1 MKGYISVFTLVL
13 LGMQAVQAQNP
24 TDTLFTFGP
33 HAVSVEE
40 FERGFLKNKDLS
52 NQKPDA
58 AEIDDYLRLYQRF
71 KLKVQDAYDLKMDTV
86 PQFMQELNGYR
97 RQLAKP
103 YLSDREVTDQLMKE
117 GYERM
122 KWEVSTAHILILSRQ
137 DDLPEDTLKAWNK
150 IQAIAAELAKNPEKF
165 SDIAFE
171 KSEDPSAKDNRGTLG
186 FFTAFQFVYPYET
199 VAFNTPAGQIS
210 KVFRTSYGY
219 HILKVL
225 DRRPN
230 AGEMKVAHLML
241 RLSPNANGDELQ
253 QKKAKADEIYSE
265 IRKGVPFEDMVARW
279 SEDYS
284 SKSMNGELDYF
295 YATAHLNGE
304 LTAEFT
310 EAAFSLKKDG
320 EVCAPFRT
328 PYGYH
333 ILKRLDLK
341 PLPSYE
347 EMKPV
352 LKQNISSDSRSYKST
367 QAMIAKIKQE
377 YSFKEVPGNLKTF
390 TATLD
395 SSLLKAMWMK
405 GSGPAY
411 QLPLFQ
417 LGDETFTADRFA
429 GYLVAMQRPSKLKQV
444 SNVVNTYYNNWVDA
458 SCIDYLDRN
467 LNKKYPEFAA
477 LYQEYREGI
486 LLFNLAQDK
495 VWNKAIR
502 DTAGLESFFKANASS
517 YSWNDRFQ
525 VTIYNARTESIMKSV
540 AKMLKKRMSDDS
552 IYRFH
557 TKESL
562 LNLSIQEGKFE
573 WKDSN
578 AFVNELFA
586 AGTKYRSKKNQTLVM
601 GQRGNDQWIV
611 MRIHQFLPAGAKAL
625 DETRGPVIS
634 DYQVVLE
641 DAWVNDVAQRY
652 PLKVN
657 EQAYRQLKE
666 RLTR

>member
-1 MKGYISVFTLVL
+1 MKGYISLFSLML
-13 LGMQAVQAQNP
+13 FGMQAVQAQNP
-24 TDTLFTFGP
+24 TDILFTYGP
-33 HAVSVEE
+33 NSVTVEE

-58 AEIDDYLRLYQRF
+58 TEVDDYLRLYQRF

-86 PQFMQELNGYR
+86 PQFIQELNGYR

-165 SDIAFE
+165 NDIAFE
-171 KSEDPSAKDNRGTLG
+171 KSEDPSAKDNRGALG
-186 FFTAFQFVYPYET
+186 YFTAFQFVYPYET

-253 QKKAKADEIYSE
+253 QKKSKIDEIYAA
-265 IRKGVPFEDMVARW
+265 IGKGSSFEDMVSRW

-284 SKSMNGELDYF
+284 TKSMNGEMDYF

-304 LTAEFT
+304 LTPEFT
-310 EAAFSLKKDG
+310 EAAFTLKNNGD
-320 EVCAPFRT
+320 VCAPFRT
-328 PYGYH
+328 PYGFH

-341 PLPSYE
+341 PLPAYE

-352 LKQNISSDSRSYKST
+352 LKQNISGDSRSYKST
-367 QAMIAKIKQE
+367 QAMIEKIKKE
-377 YSFKEVPGNLKTF
+377 YGFKEYPENLKTF
-390 TATLD
+390 TATID
-395 SSLLKAMWMK
+395 TSLLKAMWMK

-411 QLPLFQ
+411 QLPLFR
-417 LGDETFTADRFA
+417 LGDEDFTADRFA
-429 GYLVAMQRPSKLKQV
+429 GFLVAMQRPSKQKQV
-444 SNVVNTYYNNWVDA
+444 SLVVNSYYKNWTDA
-458 SCIDYLDRN
+458 SCIDFLDRN

-486 LLFNLAQDK
+486 LLFNLAQEK

-502 DTAGLESFFKANASS
+502 DTSGLEAFFKANNSN
-517 YSWNDRFQ
+517 YVWNDRYH
-525 VTIYNARTESIMKSV
+525 VSIYNARTEDIMKSV
-540 AKMLKKRMSDDS
+540 AKMIKKKISDDS
-552 IYRFH
+552 IYRYH

-562 LNLSIQEGKFE
+562 LNLSIQDGRFE

-578 AFVNELFA
+578 AFANELFV
-586 AGTKYRSKKNQTLVM
+586 AGTKFQKKKNYTWVM
-601 GQRGNDQWIV
+601 GQRGNEQWV
-611 MRIHQFLPAGAKAL
+611 VLRIHKFLPAGPKAL
-625 DETRGPVIS
+625 DETRGPAIS
-634 DYQVVLE
+634 DYQTVLE
-641 DAWVNDVAQRY
+641 DAWVDEVRSRY
-652 PLKVN
+652 PVTVN
-657 EQAYRQLKE
+657 EAVYAQLKD

>member
-1 MKGYISVFTLVL
+1 MKVYISVFTLVL

-33 HAVSVEE
+33 HVVSVEE

-58 AEIDDYLRLYQRF
+58 AEVDDYLRLYQRF
-71 KLKVQDAYDLKMDTV
+71 KLKVQDAYDLKLDTI
-86 PQFMQELNGYR
+86 PQFIQELNGYR

-122 KWEVSTAHILILSRQ
+122 QWEVSTAHILVLSRQ

-165 SDIAFE
+165 NDIAFE
-171 KSEDPSAKDNRGTLG
+171 KSEDPSAKENRGELG
-186 FFTAFQFVYPYET
+186 YFTAFQFVYPYET
-199 VAFNTPAGQIS
+199 VAFSTPAGQIS
-210 KVFRTSYGY
+210 RVFRTSYGY

-253 QKKAKADEIYSE
+253 QKKSKMDEIYAE
-265 IRKGVPFEDMVARW
+265 IRKGTPFEELVARW

-284 SKSMNGELDYF
+284 TKSMNGEMDYF

-304 LTAEFT
+304 LTPEFT
-310 EAAFSLKKDG
+310 EAAFSLKNNGD
-320 EVCAPFRT
+320 VCVPFRT
-328 PYGYH
+328 PYGFH

-377 YSFKEVPGNLKTF
+377 YGFMEYPENLKTF
-390 TATLD
+390 SNTLD
-395 SSLLKAMWMK
+395 TSLLKAMYLK

-411 QLPLFQ
+411 SLPLFR
-417 LGDETFTADRFA
+417 LGNEDFSADRFA
-429 GYLVAMQRPSKLKQV
+429 GFLVAMQRPSKLKQV
-444 SNVVNTYYNNWVDA
+444 AAVLNTYYKNWVDA
-458 SCIDYLDRN
+458 SCIDFLDRH
-467 LNKKYPEFAA
+467 LYEKYPEFAA

-502 DTAGLESFFKANASS
+502 DTTGLDAYFKVNASR
-517 YSWNDRFQ
+517 YSWEDRFH
-525 VTIYNARTESIMKSV
+525 VSIYNARTESIMKSV
-540 AKMLKKRMSDDS
+540 AKMIKKKISDDS
-552 IYRFH
+552 IYRYH

-562 LNLSIQEGKFE
+562 LNLSIQDGKFE

-578 AFVNELFA
+578 AFVQELFA
-586 AGTKYRSKKNQTLVM
+586 AGSKYRNKKNYTWVM
-601 GQRGNDQWIV
+601 GQRGNDQWLVI
-611 MRIHQFLPAGAKAL
+611 RIHQFLPAGSKSL

-634 DYQVVLE
+634 DYQTVLE
-641 DAWVNDVAQRY
+641 DAWVDEVAQRY
-652 PLKVN
+652 PLVVN
-657 EQAYRQLKE
+657 ERAFQQLKE